1 MKAFNLRGTNGS
13 GKTYVA
19 RKLIELSGAKPD
31 KEFCHPKMKKPFI
44 YQGVMFDKPFFIL
57 GSYETQCGGC
67 DTIPSVAIVAE
78 LLGKLRDRRGIVF
91 YEGLMISHM
100 IGTVGNAVRDWG
112 TDHIMGFLNTPLE
125 TCIARVR
132 ARRLEKGNDKPFDP
146 TKTLVGDYKA
156 VQGAKKNAIAQ
167 GFVVKVVDHTCAV
180 DDVLHMLEVLNAD

>member
-1 MKAFNLRGTNGS
+1 MYKGEMFG
-13 GKTYVA
+13 
-19 RKLIELSGAKPD
+19 
-31 KEFCHPKMKKPFI
+31 KPF
-44 YQGVMFDKPFFIL
+44 YIL
-57 GSYETQCGGC
+57 GSYVTQCGGC
-67 DTIPSVAIVAE
+67 DTIPSVSVVAT
-78 LLGKLRDRRGIVF
+78 LLKYLRLSGEDAIVF